1 MALHLLFVAQF
12 VISVIHILLPVLLLL
27 VISTLRVYLVNYL
40 WTVEG

>member
-12 VISVIHILLPVLLLL
+12 VISFHILLPVLLLL